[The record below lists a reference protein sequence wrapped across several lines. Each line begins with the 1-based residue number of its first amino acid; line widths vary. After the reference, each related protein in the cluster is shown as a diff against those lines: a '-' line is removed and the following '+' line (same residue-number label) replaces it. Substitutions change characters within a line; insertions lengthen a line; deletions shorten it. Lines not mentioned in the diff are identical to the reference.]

1 MCEKEDF
8 LPNTIAALAVEALLF
23 EAAATPKPGLVD
35 RVHNGAH
42 DDMNFFTF
50 QASAAAL
57 SPYFLAF
64 VQTGRQCASKTPSSL
79 LAPLQS
85 IGQEAERAMLQRTHG
100 VNTHKGAVFSFGLL
114 LGASGYL
121 YGQKKRLTAEAVAQG
136 ASQICA
142 GLCAA
147 HFRHTNEEHTP
158 TKGEVAYLQ
167 YGLTGARG
175 EAEAGFPL
183 VLHHALPLYRQ
194 RRRAGMS
201 GNDALVDVLCLLMA
215 KNMDTNVLGRRDMQT
230 LRSLQTRAA
239 RALRL
244 GGMGSALGREAIAKL
259 DAELVEQ
266 WVSPGGSADL
276 VAVTHFLYKLELCS
290 TDFS

>member
-1 MCEKEDF
+1 MCAKEDF

-35 RVHNGAH
+35 RMHNGAH
-42 DDMNFFTF
+42 DDMDFFTF

-57 SPYFLAF
+57 SPYFLEF
-64 VQTGRQCASKTPSSL
+64 VKAGMQHAHEAPSAL
-79 LAPLQS
+79 LVPLQN
-85 IGQEAERAMLQRTHG
+85 IGRKAERAMLQRTHG
-100 VNTHKGAVFSFGLL
+100 VNTHKGAIFSFGLL
-114 LGASGYL
+114 LGAAGYL
-121 YGQKKRLTAEAVAQG
+121 YNQNKRLTAEAVAHG
-136 ASQICA
+136 ASQICV

-147 HFRHTNEEHTP
+147 HFRYADEKPTP
-158 TKGEVAYLQ
+158 TKGEAAYLQ

-183 VLHHALPLYRQ
+183 VLHHGLPLYRQ
-194 RRRAGMS
+194 RRQAGVS
-201 GNDALVDVLCLLMA
+201 VNDALVDGLCILMA
-215 KNMDTNVLGRRDMQT
+215 QNMDTNILGRRDMQT
-230 LRSLQTRAA
+230 LRSLQEKAA

-244 GGMGSALGREAIAKL
+244 GGMGSVLGREAIAKL

-276 VAVTHFLYKLELCS
+276 VAVTHFLYKLELCG
-290 TDFS
+290 TNFS